1 VKHTLLALVALAAL
15 LALPAAAQEVTVT
28 QSGATLRMQ
37 ALDHRFTLPLP
48 DWLSAA
54 ERLNPDVL
62 ALVED
67 NTYADPR
74 QAFVEFF
81 PAGQTAQS
89 WTTTYAARLTLD
101 PERPL
106 EDYRQATIY
115 GYSQTC
121 NEQLAG
127 SFSLGPDSPGSLA
140 PLVYVCGA
148 YKSELT
154 SLRGQGQVLLAVF
167 RKTEAG
173 VGMVYQEWKG
183 PVFDPA
189 DPATWP
195 VGRAALEARASQ
207 LRDQVQLVVATGT

>member
-1 VKHTLLALVALAAL
+1 MKKPSVAILALAAL
-15 LALPAAAQEVTVT
+15 LALPAAAQEVSVT

-37 ALDHRFTLPLP
+37 ALDHRFALPLP
-48 DWLSAA
+48 DWLTAA
-54 ERLNPDVL
+54 ERLSPDVL

-106 EDYRQATIY
+106 EDYRKATIY

-127 SFSLGPDSPGSLA
+127 SFSLGADTPEALA

-148 YKSELT
+148 YKTEIA

-195 VGRAALEARASQ
+195 VGRAALEARAAE
-207 LRDQVQLVVATGT
+207 LRDRVELVIATGT

>member
-1 VKHTLLALVALAAL
+1 MKHTLLALTALAAL
-15 LALPAAAQEVTVT
+15 LAQPASAQEVTVT

-37 ALDHRFTLPLP
+37 ALDHRFALPLP
-48 DWLSAA
+48 DWLTAA
-54 ERLNPDVL
+54 ERLSPDVL

-81 PAGQTAQS
+81 PAGQTAKN

-106 EDYRQATIY
+106 EDYRKATIY

-121 NEQLAG
+121 NDKLAG
-127 SFSLGPDSPGSLA
+127 SFSLGEDTPDDLA
-140 PLVYVCGA
+140 PLIYVCGA
-148 YKSELT
+148 YKDEIAG
-154 SLRGQGQVLLAVF
+154 LRGQGQVLLAVF

-173 VGMVYQEWKG
+173 IGMVYQEWKG
-183 PVFDPA
+183 PLFDPA

-195 VGRAALEARASQ
+195 VKRAALEARAAE
-207 LRDQVQLVVATGT
+207 LRDQVELVIATGT

>member
-1 VKHTLLALVALAAL
+1 MRNTLLGLLALAAL
-15 LALPAAAQEVTVT
+15 LALPAQAQEVSVT
-28 QSGATLRMQ
+28 QSGAALRMQ
-37 ALDHRFTLPLP
+37 ALDHRFALPLP
-48 DWLSAA
+48 DWLTAA
-54 ERLNPDVL
+54 ERLSPDVL

-106 EDYRQATIY
+106 EDYRKATIY

-121 NEQLAG
+121 NDRLAG
-127 SFSLGPDSPGSLA
+127 SFSLGEDSAEALA
-140 PLVYVCGA
+140 PLIFVCGA
-148 YKSELT
+148 YKDELT
-154 SLRGQGQVLLAVF
+154 NLRGQGQVLLAVF
-167 RKTEAG
+167 RKTERG

-183 PVFDPA
+183 PLFDPA

-195 VGRAALEARASQ
+195 VGRAALEARAGE
-207 LRDQVQLVVATGT
+207 LRDEVELVVATGT